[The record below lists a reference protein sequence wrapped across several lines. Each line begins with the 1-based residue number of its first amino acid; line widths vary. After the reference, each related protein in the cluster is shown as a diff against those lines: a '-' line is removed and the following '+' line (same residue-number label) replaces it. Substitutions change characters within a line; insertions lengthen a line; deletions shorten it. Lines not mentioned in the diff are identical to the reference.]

1 MSRESPPV
9 KRLLT
14 DDISFDTVVPAH
26 FAMAGYEHLFRRMFA
41 GRAHIPGA
49 VYREL
54 DGLGHSDPKV
64 HQLLSRSFF
73 KVTTIVEE
81 AARARIV
88 DRMEAWTSVAEV
100 AANPKKNRGES
111 EAIQLAVD
119 SGGWP
124 IVTQDGNGRRGAWDD
139 GLDCYS
145 SIDVLVAMVIGG
157 YVTDCDE
164 AWDIYLALD
173 GSGLYEAPGWP
184 YDDRGKARLVTK
196 SGVIMSARAAWLAR
210 QQP

>member
-26 FAMAGYEHLFRRMFA
+26 FAIAGHEHLFRRMFA

-54 DGLGHSDPKV
+54 DGLSYSDHKIR
-64 HQLLSRSFF
+64 QLLDRPCF
-73 KVTTIVEE
+73 KVTPITDEN
-81 AARARIV
+81 ARARTV
-88 DRMEAWTSVAEV
+88 RRMEAWTSIADVATD
-100 AANPKKNRGES
+100 PKKNRGES

-124 IVTQDGNGRRGAWDD
+124 IVTQDGNGRRGAWDE

-145 SIDVLVAMVIGG
+145 AIDVLVAMVIGG
-157 YVTDCDE
+157 YVSDCEE
-164 AWDIYLALD
+164 AWDIYLAL
-173 GSGLYEAPGWP
+173 GASGLYEVPGWP
-184 YDDRGKARLVTK
+184 YDDNGKRRLMGTSAQITAVRTSWQARKTK
-196 SGVIMSARAAWLAR
+196 
-210 QQP
+210 